1 MPAISEKIVGD
12 LPRPAKGGKLH
23 YFTGAVWRGQKAP
36 SGFAVRVTAAGTKSF
51 VLYYRVRGKG
61 HLETLGRWDPK
72 SGEEAL
78 SVYEAI
84 VAAQELVT
92 DLKSGRREPRPVQ
105 ADNLS
110 KERTVASVLD
120 QFLKRVRLRNGRQ
133 AKRIF
138 DRLVKP
144 AIGELPISRDNR
156 IRPQQIVE
164 MMDDIA
170 GRNGPTLANRTLV
183 YLRMAFTWYGLL
195 DNNFQSPVAG
205 ITARKKRQ
213 NRSRILADD
222 EVRDLLAGLEKVTE
236 PEGYAPYV
244 KSVLLRNIR
253 RSAAREVHSPEPDR
267 DLWIV
272 PGDRYKT
279 KRDHLD
285 QPMNVLSGSRL
296 EDEMT
301 NDGPRQDTK
310 SCRSHSEARRQL
322 DRAIAEIRKREGRPP
337 MAKWTLQDLRQTAKS
352 LACRVRNREL
362 AERLS
367 DQSRARELIEF
378 LDQNLHPF
386 NVVDLDPIESAD
398 TGRNA

>member
-23 YFTGAVWRGQKAP
+23 YFTGAEWRGQKAP
-36 SGFAVRVTAAGTKSF
+36 AGFAVRVTAAGTKSF

-61 HLETLGRWDPK
+61 HLETLGRWDAK
-72 SGEEAL
+72 SEGETL
-78 SVYEAI
+78 SVDEAI
-84 VAAQELVT
+84 AAAQKLVS
-92 DLKSGRREPRPVQ
+92 DLKSGRREPRLGRNRCVQ
-105 ADNLS
+105 ADNLG
-110 KERTVASVLD
+110 KQRTVASVLD

-133 AKRIF
+133 AKRII

-144 AIGELPISRDNR
+144 AIGEVPISGDNR

-164 MMDDIA
+164 MTDDIA
-170 GRNGPTLANRTLV
+170 GRSGPLLANRTLV
-183 YLRMAFTWYGLL
+183 YLRMAFTWYGLQ

-222 EVRDLLAGLEKVTE
+222 EVRDLLVGLEKVTE

-253 RSAAREVHSPEPDR
+253 RSAARKVHSSESDR

-272 PGDRYKT
+272 PGDRYKA
-279 KRDHLD
+279 KRDYLD
-285 QPMNVLSGSRL
+285 QPMNVLSGSCFV
-296 EDEMT
+296 EDEMVAT

-310 SCRSHSEARRQL
+310 PCRSYSEARRQL
-322 DRAIAEIRKREGRPP
+322 DRAIAELRKREGRPP
-337 MAKWTLQDLRQTAKS
+337 IAKWTLQDLRRTAKS

-367 DQSRARELIEF
+367 DQSRADESIGF
-378 LDQNLHPF
+378 LDQILYPCTA
-386 NVVDLDPIESAD
+386 I
-398 TGRNA
+398 